1 MAEEGKD
8 PKEGEGSG
16 TEQTIPY
23 ARFQEVNT
31 RAQTAEAK
39 VLELQKLLEEGK
51 GKDDRI
57 AALEKELKD
66 TKDG

>member
-39 VLELQKLLEEGK
+39 VL
-51 GKDDRI
+51 
-57 AALEKELKD
+57 
-66 TKDG
+66 